1 MIKIM
6 ISFEWISAIIFLIL
20 LTIFVFVKRK
30 NFKFQHIIKIGKLPL
45 VYIVLMRTQ
54 LGIKLMEKW
63 GTKYREIIKFLG
75 YCGVGFGFF
84 GLIFVFF
91 SLFQNIYMIFSKPD
105 AIAGVQLALPGLSLP
120 GVGVLSFWH
129 WIISIFILAVVHE
142 FSHGVVAAA
151 HNLKVKNSG
160 PAIFGILIPFIP
172 AAYVEPDE
180 KELVKRE
187 DIVQYS
193 IYAAGPMSNVVLGI
207 LLFLVLGL
215 IFVPIEKT
223 SSDEMGFSFIANDEK
238 YPAYEFFQDRIML
251 NKINGDKVENAQEF
265 IDYMQFVKPGDE
277 IVFANDENEYKIVA
291 AENPDNQRKGFIG
304 VVDIRHERKWHNG
317 MFEKIFVWF
326 RDLFKWMAL
335 LNIFIGIANLLPIGP
350 VDGGQMLRTLLLKIF
365 KDEKR
370 AMKWFGFISLLTVV
384 LILAGLFL
392 PMTI

>member
-1 MIKIM
+1 MM
-6 ISFEWISAIIFLIL
+6 ISFEWISAIIFLLL
-20 LTIFVFVKRK
+20 LTVFVFIKRK
-30 NFKFQHIIKIGKLPL
+30 RFKFQHILKIGKIPL

-63 GTKYREIIKFLG
+63 GAKYREIIKFLG

-91 SLFQNIYMIFSKPD
+91 SLFQNIYMIFSKPY
-105 AIAGVQLALPGLSLP
+105 AVAGVQLALPGLSLP

-160 PAIFGILIPFIP
+160 PAIFGVLIPFIP

-187 DIVQYS
+187 DVVQYS

-207 LLFLVLGL
+207 LLFIVLAVA
-215 IFVPIEKT
+215 FVPIEKFN
-223 SSDEMGFSFIANDEK
+223 SDENGFSFIANDEK
-238 YPAYEFFQDRIML
+238 YPAYEFFQERIIL
-251 NKINGDKVENAQEF
+251 NNINGEKITNAQNF

-277 IVFANDENEYKIVA
+277 IIFGNDENEYKIIA
-291 AENPDNQRKGFIG
+291 AENPNNKRNGFIG
-304 VVDIRHERKWHNG
+304 VVDIRHERKWNNL
-317 MFEKIFVWF
+317 MFENFFIWF

-335 LNIFIGIANLLPIGP
+335 LNIFIGVANLLPIGP
-350 VDGGQMLRTLLLKIF
+350 VDGGQMMRTLLLKIF

-370 AMKWFGFISLLTVV
+370 AMKWFGFISILTVV
-384 LILAGLFL
+384 LILAGLLL
-392 PMTI
+392 PMSV